1 MHLLDRPL
9 DTPVL
14 AKVAA
19 MSVSSLNRHFRS
31 VTAMSPLEYHKQIRL
46 QEARRLLLVGASDVA
61 GVGYTVGY
69 SSASQFSREYRR
81 LFGEPPGRDAERMR
95 REAVPAE

>member
-1 MHLLDRPL
+1 
-9 DTPVL
+9 
-14 AKVAA
+14 
-19 MSVSSLNRHFRS
+19 MSVPSLNRHFRA
-31 VTAMSPLEYHKQIRL
+31 VTAMSPLKYHKQIRL

-69 SSASQFSREYRR
+69 SSAWQLNRELRR

-95 REAVPAE
+95 REPVPAE